1 MARLP
6 LFADASPALLDDLV
20 KAAHERP
27 LAPGQTLLREGD
39 PGDEVMIV
47 LDGEASVVVG
57 GVLVGSIGP
66 GDCVGEMAVL
76 GNAPRSA
83 TVTSATA

>member
-1 MARLP
+1 
-6 LFADASPALLDDLV
+6 
-20 KAAHERP
+20 
-27 LAPGQTLLREGD
+27 
-39 PGDEVMIV
+39 MIV